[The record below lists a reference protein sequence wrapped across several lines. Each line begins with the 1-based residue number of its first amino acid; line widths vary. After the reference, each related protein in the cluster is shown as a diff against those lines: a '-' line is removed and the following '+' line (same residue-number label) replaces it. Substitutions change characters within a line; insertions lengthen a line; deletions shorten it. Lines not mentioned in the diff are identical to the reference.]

1 MVELLVVTNLF
12 SHQSFTV
19 RALASWVPA
28 PAIWWNA
35 SAAKRRAKK
44 ICPWLS
50 RCSWLG
56 WSWGGWLAGLDFFVA
71 RFFFGGFFIWPVT
84 GPVVAKD
91 FRSKVGW
98 IFPYQRIHEKMVD
111 LPAAG
116 VVSGLWLGR
125 WCVYIWM
132 CIEIYIWFD
141 VYICIY
147 RSTAWS

>member
-12 SHQSFTV
+12 SHQSSTV

-44 ICPWLS
+44 SCPWLS

-71 RFFFGGFFIWPVT
+71 RIFFWRIFFWPVT

-91 FRSKVGW
+91 FRSRVGW
-98 IFPYQRIHEKMVD
+98 IFPYQRIHESMVD
-111 LPAAG
+111 FPAG
-116 VVSGLWLGR
+116 VASGLWLGR
-125 WCVYIWM
+125 WCVYIWIYAYIYTSDM
-132 CIEIYIWFD
+132 IYI
-141 VYICIY
+141 YIY